1 MSCVMK
7 MTMRSSLG
15 STQNA
20 VLAAPP
26 QAYSPGVPRMC
37 ARAGDCRHYL
47 PCGGNFLTTRG
58 RSFPGGH
65 RSSAEENHPPEQL
78 LRLIP
83 GTWRSGSPMA
93 HLLLPLLLLGGT
105 KMTEAE
111 LRVLNK
117 ELEGKLAQRAD
128 LRRAV
133 DALPTGGPGNAKTRE
148 RFTERIRQ
156 LDREI
161 KRLQDRMSEKKNL
174 LDSNSN

>member
-1 MSCVMK
+1 
-7 MTMRSSLG
+7 
-15 STQNA
+15 
-20 VLAAPP
+20 
-26 QAYSPGVPRMC
+26 
-37 ARAGDCRHYL
+37 
-47 PCGGNFLTTRG
+47 
-58 RSFPGGH
+58 
-65 RSSAEENHPPEQL
+65 
-78 LRLIP
+78 
-83 GTWRSGSPMA
+83 MA

-128 LRRAV
+128 LRRTV
-133 DALPTGGPGNAKTRE
+133 DALPTGGLGNAKTRE
-148 RFTERIRQ
+148 KFTERIRQ

>member
-1 MSCVMK
+1 
-7 MTMRSSLG
+7 
-15 STQNA
+15 
-20 VLAAPP
+20 
-26 QAYSPGVPRMC
+26 
-37 ARAGDCRHYL
+37 
-47 PCGGNFLTTRG
+47 
-58 RSFPGGH
+58 
-65 RSSAEENHPPEQL
+65 
-78 LRLIP
+78 
-83 GTWRSGSPMA
+83 MA

-148 RFTERIRQ
+148 KFTERIHQ

-174 LDSNSN
+174 PDSN